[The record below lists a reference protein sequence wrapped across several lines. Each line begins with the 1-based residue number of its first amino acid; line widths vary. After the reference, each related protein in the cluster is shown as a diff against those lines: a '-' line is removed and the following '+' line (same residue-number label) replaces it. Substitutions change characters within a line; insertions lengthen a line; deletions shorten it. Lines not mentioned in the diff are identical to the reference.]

1 MARSADADRQL
12 SGPSMRPG
20 HGGPASSL
28 VVLLHGVGADG
39 SDLIALAPVL
49 GEVLPGA
56 HFASPHAPF
65 AFDMAPFGRQW
76 FSLRDR
82 GEAAM
87 LDGVRIAAPLLDAFL
102 DSELAKLGLDESRAA
117 LVGFSQ
123 GTMMSLHVAPRRA
136 RPCACVIGFSGHL
149 VGARLLAEEAR
160 SKPPVLLVHGETDD
174 VVPVAAMRHAQRH
187 LQEAGFAVDAV
198 TRPDLPHAIDEEG
211 IVMAAQFL
219 RDRLGD

>member
-1 MARSADADRQL
+1 MARSAEEPGPLA
-12 SGPSMRPG
+12 GPSMRPTS
-20 HGGPASSL
+20 GGPATSL

-39 SDLIALAPVL
+39 SDLIALAPML
-49 GEVLPGA
+49 GQVLPNA
-56 HFASPHAPF
+56 QFASPNAPF

-76 FSLRDR
+76 FSLQDR

-87 LDGVRIAAPLLDAFL
+87 LEGVRAAAPLLDAFL
-102 DSELAKLGLDESRAA
+102 DTEIARLGLDDSRLA

-136 RPCACVIGFSGHL
+136 RSCACVIGFSGHL
-149 VGARLLAEEAR
+149 VGADLLAAESR
-160 SKPPVLLVHGETDD
+160 SKPPVLLIHGETDE
-174 VVPVAAMRHAQRH
+174 VVPVAALRHAQRH
-187 LQEAGFAVDAV
+187 LKSAGFAVDAV

-219 RDRLGD
+219 RDRLSD